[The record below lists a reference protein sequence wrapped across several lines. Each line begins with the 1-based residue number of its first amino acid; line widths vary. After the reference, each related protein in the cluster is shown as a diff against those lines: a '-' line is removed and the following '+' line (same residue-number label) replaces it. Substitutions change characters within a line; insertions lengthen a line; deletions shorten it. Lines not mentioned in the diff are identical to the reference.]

1 MLKCSETQG
10 KKITS
15 LSLSPNQRYH
25 IKYSDPVLQMNGG
38 TLGYL
43 SYTDPAYQANT
54 QDHLLATECVGR
66 GTARGETPPMCARPC
81 WGCGDPCTPSCAS
94 LEDILEPPLPR
105 GASVHGLHAHVLHR
119 WMHICLIGLH
129 MAGAVCISLR

>member
-10 KKITS
+10 KKIAS
-15 LSLSPNQRYH
+15 LCLSPNQRCH
-25 IKYSDPVLQMNGG
+25 VKYSDPVLQMNGG

-43 SYTDPAYQANT
+43 SYTDPAYQATT

-94 LEDILEPPLPR
+94 WSR
-105 GASVHGLHAHVLHR
+105 RFQGGASVHGLHAHVLHR
-119 WMHICLIGLH
+119 WVHICLIGLH